1 MSTFDREK
9 FSERLRSLRTEK
21 GYTSQKDFASAAGV
35 SSQSI
40 NFYEAGKRLPDAETL
55 YHFSNILDCPV
66 DYLIG
71 RSDVKKSEHDD
82 ASKKYGLSEAA
93 LEYLMDKYSRD
104 KSNSLTLTINTLL
117 ENEYLLGLISRYL
130 YYNWDSIK
138 DSDVFMFTFN
148 DSVPTDEKAQLGRTF
163 TAKYR
168 YSSPNNM
175 SKWTNSKTVDLDDP
189 LGIKDVFTNDTYKR
203 IMLIEIQSEL
213 EKLLAEEDKKQHFK
227 S

>member
-55 YHFSNILDCPV
+55 YNFSNILDCPV

-117 ENEYLLGLISRYL
+117 ENEYLLELISRYL
-130 YYNWDSIK
+130 YYNFDDTNNNGFKFIFGSGPNDDI
-138 DSDVFMFTFN
+138 VERCMLFTT
-148 DSVPTDEKAQLGRTF
+148 V
-163 TAKYR
+163 YR
-168 YSSPNNM
+168 YAAPDDAA
-175 SKWTNSKTVDLDDP
+175 KWSNDKKANIDDP
-189 LGIKDVFTNDTYKR
+189 LGSKELFDNATYKR
-203 IMLIEIQSEL
+203 LLLIEIQSEL